1 MMVQHQGTP
10 ESTTEMAPR
19 HHHFHVCFVDRVLDR
34 VDRPHLC
41 TRRLVEQQCQGML
54 RPGERFR
61 LHCPYD
67 GSTSAAA
74 ATDFRR
80 HSSRQREY
88 RQCSTAFAH
97 ILSPS
102 TPRELICLPEF

>member
-10 ESTTEMAPR
+10 ESITEMAPR
-19 HHHFHVCFVDRVLDR
+19 YHHFHVFFVDCVLDR
-34 VDRPHLC
+34 ISRPHLC

-54 RPGERFR
+54 WRGQRFR

-67 GSTSAAA
+67 GGTSAAA
-74 ATDFRR
+74 AADVRR

-88 RQCSTAFAH
+88 STSQYRPRT
-97 ILSPS
+97 LTSSPVKL
-102 TPRELICLPEF
+102 TRLPDF

>member
-19 HHHFHVCFVDRVLDR
+19 HHHFHVRFVDYILDR
-34 VDRPHLC
+34 VCRPHLC

-54 RPGERFR
+54 WSGQRFR

-67 GSTSAAA
+67 GGISAAA
-74 ATDFRR
+74 AAIVRR
-80 HSSRQREY
+80 HPSRQREY
-88 RQCSTAFAH
+88 STVQYRLRTLTSF
-97 ILSPS
+97 
-102 TPRELICLPEF
+102 PRKLTRLPDF